1 MENLTFEDW
10 VSIVFRVVGVLT
22 IFAGVIA
29 YIVHLHFRQTY
40 ADKRLDNLEEKLDNL
55 GKKLD
60 NLAITLE
67 ARMNRVEDKL
77 DKLFFHLI
85 GIDDHQPKDYRGEQK
100 DKDE

>member
-40 ADKRLDNLEEKLDNL
+40 TDKRLDNLEEKLDNL
-55 GKKLD
+55 GQKVD

-85 GIDDHQPKDYRGEQK
+85 GIDDRQPEGHHEEQR
-100 DKDE
+100 DRDE